1 MAELDGLELSEL
13 TIEDKFAYKN
23 LIRGT
28 KQNKKQN

>member
-23 LIRGT
+23 LIRGGS
-28 KQNKKQN
+28 K